1 MIWKL
6 YVKSAKIF
14 LRSCSATCFSRDS
27 ARAEAEFAE
36 LDRVS
41 RMIRAIRQCQNTHPA
56 FVKHL
61 YGDLNGYLK
70 QHLSHED
77 WSLWAQLNEA
87 KPESTQTPPLTN
99 QTLDIA

>member
-6 YVKSAKIF
+6 YVKSAKVF
-14 LRSCSATCFSRDS
+14 LRSCSATCFNRDS
-27 ARAEAEFAE
+27 ARAKAEFAE

-41 RMIRAIRQCQNTHPA
+41 RVIRAIRQCQNTHPA

-70 QHLSHED
+70 QHLSKED
-77 WSLWAQLNEA
+77 WSLWAQLDAA
-87 KPESTQTPPLTN
+87 KPKPVQPSSLPN
-99 QTLDIA
+99 QTLDMA

>member
-6 YVKSAKIF
+6 YVKSVKTF

-41 RMIRAIRQCQNTHPA
+41 RVIRAVRQCQNTHPA

-70 QHLSHED
+70 QHLSDED
-77 WSLWAQLNEA
+77 WSLWAQLNSA
-87 KPESTQTPPLTN
+87 KPAPDQTPPLTN
-99 QTLDIA
+99 RMDIA

>member
-1 MIWKL
+1 M
-6 YVKSAKIF
+6 
-14 LRSCSATCFSRDS
+14 CFSRNS

-36 LDRVS
+36 LDQVARIVK
-41 RMIRAIRQCQNTHPA
+41 ATRQCQNTHPA

-70 QHLSHED
+70 QHLSDED
-77 WSLWAQLNEA
+77 WLLWAQLNA
-87 KPESTQTPPLTN
+87 PKPAPAQTPPLPN